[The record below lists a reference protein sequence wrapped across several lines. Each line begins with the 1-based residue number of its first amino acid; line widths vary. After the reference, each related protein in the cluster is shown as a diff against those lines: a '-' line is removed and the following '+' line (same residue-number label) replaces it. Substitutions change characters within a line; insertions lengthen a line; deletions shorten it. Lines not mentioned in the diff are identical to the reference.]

1 MMEMKR
7 NKVKKKVWEKPKI
20 KTVQFNE
27 TAGGNPYATGED
39 FAYDS

>member
-1 MMEMKR
+1 MI
-7 NKVKKKVWEKPKI
+7 KKYREKKPWEKPKI
-20 KTVQFNE
+20 KTVPFNE